1 MPLVAASV
9 LSADFACLEE
19 DIRRVLDAGADW
31 LHLDIMDG
39 HFVPNISF
47 GPGIVGHIDR
57 ITGAYL
63 DTHLMLSEPGRYVE
77 AFAAKGS
84 DSITFHVEAEP
95 DPTPLIERLRGLGV
109 KAGLTLNPDTPVDR
123 ILPYVGEVDMI
134 LVMSVFPGFG
144 GQEYIPEST
153 ERIRR
158 IRQHIDATGARCL
171 LEVDGGINPQ
181 TCHEVVEAGA
191 DVLVA
196 GSALFGSDDYAATI
210 RALKS

>member
-1 MPLVAASV
+1 MPKIAASV
-9 LSADFACLEE
+9 LSADFGHL
-19 DIRRVLDAGADW
+19 DNDLHRVLEAGADW

-47 GPGIVGHIDR
+47 GPGIVGQINALTDVF
-57 ITGAYL
+57 L
-63 DTHLMLSEPGRYVE
+63 DTHLMLSDPGQYVE

-84 DSITFHVEAEP
+84 DSITFHIEAVPE
-95 DPTPLIERLRGLGV
+95 PTPLIQKLRDLNV
-109 KAGLTLNPDTPVDR
+109 RVGLTLNPDCPIERITPY
-123 ILPYVGEVDMI
+123 IPQVDMI

-144 GQEYIPEST
+144 GQSYIPEST
-153 ERIRR
+153 DRIHT
-158 IRQHIDATGARCL
+158 IRKLIDQSGVSCL
-171 LEVDGGINPQ
+171 LEVDGGVNLD
-181 TCHEVVEAGA
+181 TCREVVEAGA